1 MSDTPL
7 SLPADDSAVPSFAE
21 LGLPAPL
28 VAALARQGIEAPF
41 PIQAAAI
48 PDVLAGKDV
57 LGRGKT
63 GSGKTLAF
71 GLPMLTLLGGQKAA
85 PKRPLG
91 LIMVPTRELAMQV
104 QDSLEPL
111 GRSLGLRFKTVIGQT
126 SMPRQIDALRRGV
139 EILVATPGRLKDLM
153 QQGAADLSD
162 VQVTVLDEADHMAD
176 MGFLPD
182 VTDILDQVRPDG
194 QRLLFSA
201 TLDRDVDVLVQ
212 RYLTDPVTHAIGPV
226 DESVATMEHHLLLVA
241 PKDKNAIT
249 AEIANR
255 EGRTILFAR
264 TKHGV
269 DRLAK
274 QLAAVGVRA
283 AGLHGG
289 KSQNLRT
296 RTLAEFREGNIG
308 VLVATDVAARGIH
321 VDDVSLV
328 VHIDPPADHKDY
340 MHRAGRTA
348 RAGESGVV
356 VTLVLPH
363 QVRSTSAMT
372 RRAGIDAPRHKVAS
386 GDVEL
391 VKLTGAR
398 PPSGIPIEGPIIPE
412 RPARPAAA
420 AASSAAA
427 EAVARAASRT
437 VTATAAPARRAVTP
451 PPAATSAKAAPAR
464 TAEAPPTAAAPAL
477 TAATAARATVAL
489 ALTAATAVLAMAAPA
504 PTVATSAP
512 ATALAPTAGTTA
524 RVVVVLAHMA
534 ATAAP
539 AMVVPAH
546 MAATTARV
554 TVVPATGLART
565 VGVMAGP
572 GRTGGVMVGRGP
584 GSAMA
589 GPGPM
594 PGSAAAT
601 GGRGTARTARPRM
614 RALAAGLGPGLARA
628 VRGRTAGTRGR
639 ASRAGGTRAA
649 PPGRA
654 DALPGFSTAQ
664 STDVIHRLCT
674 KAQPVDNVMP

>member
-1 MSDTPL
+1 VSDTPL
-7 SLPADDSAVPSFAE
+7 SLPADDTTQQGPAVPFAD

-28 VAALARQGIEAPF
+28 VSSLARQGMETAF
-41 PIQAAAI
+41 PIQTAAI
-48 PDVLAGKDV
+48 PDVLAGRDV

-71 GLPMLTLLGGQKAA
+71 GLPLMALIGDQRAA

-104 QDSLEPL
+104 QDALEPL

-153 QQGAADLSD
+153 QQGACDLSD

-201 TLDRDVDVLVQ
+201 TLDKDVDVLVK
-212 RYLTDPVTHAIGPV
+212 RYLNDPVTHAIGPV
-226 DESVATMEHHLLLVA
+226 DESVDTMEHHLLLVA

-274 QLAAVGVRA
+274 QLTAVGVRA

-372 RRAGIDAPRHKVAS
+372 RRAGIEAPRHKVFS
-386 GDVEL
+386 GDAALAE
-391 VKLTGAR
+391 LTGAR
-398 PPSGIPIEGPIIPE
+398 RPSGVPIEGPIIPE
-412 RPARPAAA
+412 RPARPAGRGR
-420 AASSAAA
+420 SGGKFGPRRSGPRRYRSYDGDGGSAPR
-427 EAVARAASRT
+427 EAGSYDRAPRENGSYDRNQRGGRPYDRTPREGGPRGGGSYGNSRDRGPRT
-437 VTATAAPARRAVTP
+437 SGGSEGSYDRGSGNTGSGSYPARDGG
-451 PPAATSAKAAPAR
+451 SYG
-464 TAEAPPTAAAPAL
+464 
-477 TAATAARATVAL
+477 
-489 ALTAATAVLAMAAPA
+489 
-504 PTVATSAP
+504 S
-512 ATALAPTAGTTA
+512 
-524 RVVVVLAHMA
+524 
-534 ATAAP
+534 
-539 AMVVPAH
+539 
-546 MAATTARV
+546 
-554 TVVPATGLART
+554 
-565 VGVMAGP
+565 
-572 GRTGGVMVGRGP
+572 RTGGNR
-584 GSAMA
+584 SFAE
-589 GPGPM
+589 
-594 PGSAAAT
+594 
-601 GGRGTARTARPRM
+601 RRDRNPRST
-614 RALAAGLGPGLARA
+614 AAGDSGPRKPRHRDQGRPARQ
-628 VRGRTAGTRGR
+628 G
-639 ASRAGGTRAA
+639 
-649 PPGRA
+649 
-654 DALPGFSTAQ
+654 
-664 STDVIHRLCT
+664 
-674 KAQPVDNVMP
+674 